1 MHRTSKYRFVL
12 YSYILNLCPYVPVF
26 PLKKKPVAMFLLIAT
41 DMLLF
46 RTALK
51 MQNKK
56 EANSKENL

>member
-1 MHRTSKYRFVL
+1 
-12 YSYILNLCPYVPVF
+12 
-26 PLKKKPVAMFLLIAT
+26 MFLLIAT